1 LALAAGRAA
10 ANTQALVMMRCLQA
24 ASLVL
29 LLGAGCQADDPASPG
44 TSAGTGGRGS
54 GGGAGSG
61 GQGVGAGGSP
71 TSPPSGGSA
80 GNPRGGGGGGGNGSG
95 GNLGSSNL
103 DASITPPVDAPAT
116 PGTGGTPAMPP
127 PVDPAASF
135 RIYWIDAEGGAATL
149 LISPSNETL
158 LADTGWTGARD
169 VDRIVALLEQETG
182 KRKLDYFLATHYHD
196 DHIGGAPELAAA
208 VTITNFIDHGATVET
223 SDEFDVYYRTAL
235 MKAMAAAK
243 RITAQPGMKI
253 MLGPVTLTI
262 ATAAGKTASLP
273 TAAPNPA
280 CAGATVTQDDPDEDP
295 QSIGFVA
302 RWNAFDFVALGD
314 LTAGAEHKLACPMNQ
329 LGPIDLFQASQ
340 HGSDE
345 SNAPQLLRGLGPQVI
360 VFNNGVDKGG
370 DAVVFERAR
379 ANPGIKDVWSLHRKP
394 RNGATANADEALTAN
409 INSAGGA
416 DQGFF
421 IRAAIKGDG
430 TFTVTNGRTNQARS
444 YTAR

>member
-1 LALAAGRAA
+1 
-10 ANTQALVMMRCLQA
+10 MMRWLQT

-29 LLGAGCQADDPASPG
+29 LLSAGCQADDPAPPA
-44 TSAGTGGRGS
+44 TSAPGTGGRGA
-54 GGGAGSG
+54 GGAAGSG
-61 GQGVGAGGSP
+61 GQGPGAGGSP
-71 TSPPSGGSA
+71 TAPSGGSGG
-80 GNPRGGGGGGGNGSG
+80 GNPRGGGAPGGNDGGG

-103 DASITPPVDAPAT
+103 DASVTPAVDAPTT

-149 LISPSNETL
+149 LIGPGNETL

-169 VDRIVALLEQETG
+169 VGRIVAVLEQETG

-235 MKAMAAAK
+235 TKAMAAAK

-253 MLGPVTLTI
+253 MLGPVALTI
-262 ATAAGKTASLP
+262 AAAAGKTAALP
-273 TAAPNPA
+273 TAAANPA

-295 QSIGFVA
+295 QSVGFVA
-302 RWNAFDFVALGD
+302 RWNSFDFVALGD
-314 LTAGAEHKLACPMNQ
+314 LTAGAEHKLACPTNQ

-360 VFNNGVDKGG
+360 VFNNGADKGG
-370 DAVVFERAR
+370 DAMVFERAR

-394 RNGATANADEALTAN
+394 RNSATANADEALTAN
-409 INSAGGA
+409 ITSAGGA

-421 IRAAIKGDG
+421 IRAAVKADG

-444 YTAR
+444 YTSR